1 MKLGIKALAC
11 GVLALAHFGLAA
23 AGPIEDAE
31 VAFNRGDYV
40 TAMKILRPLAER
52 GDATAEYDVGVM
64 YDQGFGVTQ
73 NQTELAKWYHRAADH
88 GLAHAQHN
96 LGSIYLEGQG
106 VAQDYAEAAK
116 WYRKAADQGD
126 ADGQAELGLLPHRR
140 NGVNLISHRRRC
152 ADGPRWR

>member
-11 GVLALAHFGLAA
+11 GVLALAHLGLAA

-73 NQTELAKWYHRAADH
+73 NQTEAANGSVERPITDWRMLSIIS
-88 GLAHAQHN
+88 GL
-96 LGSIYLEGQG
+96 SI
-106 VAQDYAEAAK
+106 
-116 WYRKAADQGD
+116 
-126 ADGQAELGLLPHRR
+126 
-140 NGVNLISHRRRC
+140 
-152 ADGPRWR
+152 